1 MLGWLMPKRILA
13 YLLLVLGCGVA
24 VFSGCSSHKPA
35 NGLYPVKFLVDW
47 YPQPEHGGFYNA
59 LVKGYYKDEGLDV
72 TIVPGGPYI
81 VGEQQVSANAVQ
93 FGMSSSDKVLEGI
106 GNDEPLIAIG
116 ATMQHDP
123 QGIMVHADSDVHSFA
138 DLNGH
143 TVAVKPGSTWFSYL
157 LARFNLKTLRTI
169 PATYSVS
176 NFLQDPGYI
185 QQVFVTSEPFFAR
198 KSGAQVR
205 TLLTSETGYD
215 PYRVFM
221 TNTTFL
227 HEHPE
232 IVGKFVRASLRGW
245 RDYMN
250 DPTAANE
257 TISKLNPA
265 MSLDQMA
272 FTYQA
277 LKDGHFITGSDPSG
291 AQLGQFDP
299 ARWQTMYQQLLDL
312 KIIKKPF
319 DPKTAYTTQFL
330 TGAGAPAHS
339 AATK

>member
-1 MLGWLMPKRILA
+1 MSKRICG
-13 YLLLVLGCGVA
+13 YLLLIAGCGVA
-24 VFSGCSSHKPA
+24 VFSGCSGRKPT
-35 NGLYPVKFLVDW
+35 NGLYPVKFLTDW
-47 YPQPEHGGFYNA
+47 YPQPEQGGFYNA

-81 VGEQQVSANAVQ
+81 VGDQQVAAGAVQ
-93 FGMSSSDKVLEGI
+93 FGMASSDKVLEAI
-106 GNDEPLIAIG
+106 GNDTPVIAVG

-138 DLNGH
+138 DLEGH
-143 TVAVKPGSTWFSYL
+143 TVAVKPGSTWFAYL
-157 LARFNLKTLRTI
+157 LARFKLKNLRTI

-176 NFLQDPGYI
+176 NFLQDPNYI
-185 QQVFVTSEPFFAR
+185 QQVFITSEPFFAR

-205 TLLTSETGYD
+205 TLLTSDTGYD
-215 PYRVFM
+215 PYRIFE
-221 TNTTFL
+221 TSTTFYR
-227 HEHPE
+227 EHPE

-257 TISKLNPA
+257 MISKLNPA
-265 MSLDQMA
+265 MSRDQMA

-277 LKDGHFITGSDPSG
+277 LKDGHFITGSDPGGS
-291 AQLGQFDP
+291 QLGQFDP

-319 DPKTAYTTQFL
+319 DPKIAYTTAFL
-330 TGAGAPAHS
+330 NEAASASQPAAS
-339 AATK
+339 K